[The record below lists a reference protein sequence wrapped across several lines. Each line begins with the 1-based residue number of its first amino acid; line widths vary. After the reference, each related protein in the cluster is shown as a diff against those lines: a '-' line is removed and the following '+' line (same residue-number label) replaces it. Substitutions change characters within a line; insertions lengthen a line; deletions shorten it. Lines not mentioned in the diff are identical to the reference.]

1 MVVLWKPHLIDMQSN
16 SITKLILQGL
26 TLVVLF
32 FATWFVLSRFDWL
45 TIMHVE
51 EVTDQTEAKLG
62 DLFWEVFQKTEKE
75 NKKPLVVASVDS
87 LVTHICE
94 ANDIDPKTIKVHVLD
109 KDEVN
114 AFALPN
120 GYLIVYSGLITA
132 SENQEELSGVLG
144 HEIAHIKLKHIMKK
158 LVKEVGLSVLI
169 SMTAGNGGGEMI
181 AQTAKM
187 LSSSAFDRSLEKEAD
202 IKSVDFLIN
211 AHINPEPFADFLYRL
226 SNTPDEIAKYT
237 GWISTHPESK
247 ERAAYILEYITG
259 KHENYEPV
267 LTAETWE
274 KLQDTL
280 AD

>member
-1 MVVLWKPHLIDMQSN
+1 MQSN
-16 SITKLILQGL
+16 TITKLVLQGL
-26 TLVVLF
+26 TLVALF

-45 TIMHVE
+45 TILHVE
-51 EVTDQTEAKLG
+51 EVTDKTEAKLG

-75 NKKPLVVASVDS
+75 NKKPIVKASVDS
-87 LVTHICE
+87 LVTHICK
-94 ANDIDPKTIKVHVLD
+94 ANDIDPQSINVHVLD
-109 KDEVN
+109 KDDVN

-120 GYLIVYSGLITA
+120 GYLIVYTGLITA
-132 SENQEELSGVLG
+132 CENQEELCGVLG
-144 HEIAHIKLKHIMKK
+144 HEIAHIRLKHIMKK

-211 AHINPEPFADFLYRL
+211 ARINPEPFADFLYRL
-226 SNTPDEIAKYT
+226 SNTPEEIATYT

-247 ERAAYILEYITG
+247 ERAAYILEYLAG
-259 KHENYEPV
+259 KDENYTSV
-267 LTAETWE
+267 LTTETWE
-274 KLQDTL
+274 KLQEHL
-280 AD
+280 EK